1 MVNLDKW
8 QALYQ
13 EVNTL
18 KSCLP
23 ADTQIKQ
30 RGFSIFFA
38 PPRIGRL
45 LLVGLNPSRSDSS
58 YITKYPAAE
67 QSFPAE
73 HLYIG
78 ERGGKLG
85 RELLSMLADGSIDHA
100 DPSEIDAWQEI
111 IKGTKI
117 NIFFF
122 GSRNWTEWNNKSFWG
137 SGGHALRRKV
147 EIKCKEWTR
156 HAIAMIAPSR
166 ILCEGFA
173 AFDQLCEMFELIPG
187 KERIVT
193 RPGRGNQRLFAKTL
207 IRIDGVSTPIL
218 GILHPTGGRG
228 RSKEESVALGRA
240 IIEFCTDT

>member
-1 MVNLDKW
+1 MNQDIW

-13 EVNTL
+13 EVNAF

-23 ADTQIKQ
+23 ADAQIKQ
-30 RGFSIFFA
+30 RGFSILFA

-58 YITKYPAAE
+58 YIANHPAAE

-85 RELLSMLADGSIDHA
+85 RELLSMLVAGAVDNV
-100 DPSEIDAWQEI
+100 DPSEIDVWQEI
-111 IKGTKI
+111 IRGTKI

-122 GSRNWTEWNNKSFWG
+122 GSRNWTEWNNESFWG

-147 EIKCKEWTR
+147 ELKCKEWTQY
-156 HAIAMIAPSR
+156 AIAMIAPSR
-166 ILCEGFA
+166 MLCEGFA
-173 AFDQLCEMFELIPG
+173 AFNQLSEMFELIPAEE
-187 KERIVT
+187 KVVT
-193 RPGRGNQRLFAKTL
+193 RPDRGNQRLFAKTL
-207 IRIDGVSTPIL
+207 IRVNGVSTPIL